1 MSKFESKI
9 KQVPYPQKS
18 VFDMLSDLNNIN
30 RVRDRIPED
39 KIKDLSFDRD
49 SVSVSSPMGPV
60 TLRVVDRDE
69 PKCVKFETE
78 KSPVPMKLWVQILP
92 TGENASKLK
101 VTISADLPFFMAAMA
116 NKPLA
121 EAVEKVAEA
130 LATIPY
136 DTPDER

>member
-101 VTISADLPFFMAAMA
+101 VTISAYLPFFMAAMA